1 MKKSWDS
8 KLLPMQIFM
17 KAQMIH
23 FIKQIEVNMKH
34 HTYRFSIL
42 LLCGLIFYQIMSSS
56 ASADQ
61 WEFQLAPY
69 VWLSGQNGTTST
81 LPGLPPAD
89 VDIDFYDDIWG
100 NINLAGMLVAEA
112 RKGRFGL
119 FTDIVYTDIEMED
132 PTPYGFLY
140 SAVDSQTK
148 SWMVSIAGLYRLAEQ
163 QNRFL
168 DAIAGVRYWSVDTDL
183 TLKAGLLPERS
194 ITNSE
199 DWFDPLIGLKGMSAL
214 GNSKFFISGGL
225 VIGGFGA
232 GSDLFWDANVNLGY
246 QWTKGFS
253 TTLGYRY
260 LDVDYEKDNFLYDVV
275 QDGITLGLS
284 WRF

>member
-1 MKKSWDS
+1 MRRFMKK
-8 KLLPMQIFM
+8 M
-17 KAQMIH
+17 
-23 FIKQIEVNMKH
+23 EVDMTHN
-34 HTYRFSIL
+34 TYRFSIPL
-42 LLCGLIFYQIMSSS
+42 LLGLFFFQLFFFSVR
-56 ASADQ
+56 ADAAGVDQ

-69 VWLSGQNGTTST
+69 AWLAGQNGTVAT

-89 VDIDFYDDIWG
+89 VDIDFYDDILG
-100 NINLAGMLVAEA
+100 NINLAGMLVGEA

-119 FTDIVYTDIEMED
+119 FADIVYSDIETED
-132 PTPYGFLY
+132 PVPYGVLY
-140 SAVDSQTK
+140 SAVSSQTK
-148 SWMVSIAGLYRLAEQ
+148 SWMVSVAGLYRLAEQ

-168 DAIAGVRYWSVDTDL
+168 DVIAGVRYWSVDSDL

-199 DWFDPLIGLKGMSAL
+199 DWFDPLIGLKGLSAL

-225 VIGGFGA
+225 VIGGFGVNA
-232 GSDLFWDANVNLGY
+232 GSDFFWDASINLGY

-253 TTLGYRY
+253 TTVGYRY
-260 LDVDYEKDNFLYDVV
+260 LDVDYEKDAFLYDVV

>member
-1 MKKSWDS
+1 MTD
-8 KLLPMQIFM
+8 
-17 KAQMIH
+17 
-23 FIKQIEVNMKH
+23 N
-34 HTYRFSIL
+34 TYKYWIL
-42 LLCGLIFYQIMSSS
+42 LLCGILFFQILPFS
-56 ASADQ
+56 ASADPTGDDQ

-69 VWLSGQNGTTST
+69 AWLAGQNGKVAT

-89 VDIDFYDDIWG
+89 IDIDFYDDIWG
-100 NINLAGMLVAEA
+100 NINLAGMLVGEA
-112 RKGRFGL
+112 RKGGYGL
-119 FTDIVYTDIEMED
+119 FMDIVYTDIEMED
-132 PTPYGFLY
+132 PTPYGVLY
-140 SAVDSQTK
+140 SAVDTRTK
-148 SWMVSIAGLYRLAEQ
+148 SWIVSVAGLYRLVDH

-194 ITNSE
+194 VSNSE

-214 GNSKFFISGGL
+214 GNSKFFISAGL
-225 VIGGFGA
+225 GIGGFGT
-232 GSDLFWDANVNLGY
+232 GSDLFWDASINLGY

-260 LDVDYEKDNFLYDVV
+260 LDVDYEKDDFLYDVA